1 MAGGTAPLTA
11 RRVSVLG
18 STGSVGVSTLNL
30 LDEAVRGGE
39 AEVAI
44 EALVAGRNV
53 ALLAEQA
60 RRWRPALTVIADADA
75 HADLT
80 DRLAGEGLRTAAGPA
95 AVLEASGRPA
105 DWVMAAIVGA
115 AGLAPTLA
123 AARTGA
129 VIALANKESI
139 VCAGPAMIA
148 AAGQAGGSIIPVDS
162 EHSAIFQALRGEN
175 RQRVARLVLTASGGP
190 FRTWSRQQMSAVSP
204 DEAMDHPVWRMGP
217 KISLDSAT
225 LANKGLELIE
235 ASYLFDTPEHQIDVL
250 VHPQSI
256 IHSMVEFADGS
267 TIAQMG
273 PPDMRTPIACAY
285 AWPDR
290 LPWAAPRLDLARLGQ
305 LTFETPDIDRF
316 PVLGLA
322 RESLRVGG
330 HAPCAF
336 NAANEVAAHAFLQK
350 RIGFLD
356 IASVIAE
363 CLEQA
368 SGGALLARRDGGQ
381 TVEAAM
387 EVDAS
392 VRRIAQDI
400 LSRSAALI

>member
-1 MAGGTAPLTA
+1 MIAAVRAAGGT
-11 RRVSVLG
+11 V
-18 STGSVGVSTLNL
+18 
-30 LDEAVRGGE
+30 
-39 AEVAI
+39 
-44 EALVAGRNV
+44 
-53 ALLAEQA
+53 
-60 RRWRPALTVIADADA
+60 
-75 HADLT
+75 
-80 DRLAGEGLRTAAGPA
+80 
-95 AVLEASGRPA
+95 
-105 DWVMAAIVGA
+105 
-115 AGLAPTLA
+115 
-123 AARTGA
+123 
-129 VIALANKESI
+129 
-139 VCAGPAMIA
+139 
-148 AAGQAGGSIIPVDS
+148 IPVDS

-175 RQRVARLVLTASGGP
+175 PRRVARLILTASGGP
-190 FRTWSRQQMSAVSP
+190 FRTWTRQQMSAVSP

-235 ASYLFDTPEHQIDVL
+235 ASYLFDTPERQIDVL

-256 IHSMVEFADGS
+256 IHSMVEFQDGS
-267 TIAQMG
+267 TLAQMG

-290 LPWAAPRLDLARLGQ
+290 LPWAAPRLDLAALGQ
-305 LTFETPDIDRF
+305 LSFEAPDIDRF

-322 RESLRVGG
+322 RESLRMGG

-336 NAANEVAAHAFLQK
+336 NAANEVAAHAFLEK

-356 IASVIAE
+356 IAGVIADS
-363 CLEQA
+363 LAKAA
-368 SGGALLARRDGGQ
+368 SGILLAGRNGGQ

-387 EVDAS
+387 DVDTS

>member
-1 MAGGTAPLTA
+1 MTA

-18 STGSVGVSTLNL
+18 STGSVGVSTLTL
-30 LDEAVRGGE
+30 LDEAVRAGE
-39 AEVAI
+39 AEVQV
-44 EALVAGRNV
+44 EVLVAGRNA
-53 ALLAEQA
+53 ALLADQA
-60 RRWRPALTVIADADA
+60 LRWRPAMTVIADETA
-75 HADLT
+75 HDELAR
-80 DRLAGEGLRTAAGPA
+80 RLAGSGLATSAGTP
-95 AVLEASGRPA
+95 AVLEASARPA

-123 AARTGA
+123 AAGTGA

-148 AAGQAGGSIIPVDS
+148 AVRAAGGTVIPVDS

-175 RQRVARLVLTASGGP
+175 PRRVARLILTASGGP
-190 FRTWSRQQMSAVSP
+190 FRTWTRQQMSAVSP

-235 ASYLFDTPEHQIDVL
+235 ASYLFDTPERQIDVL

-256 IHSMVEFADGS
+256 IHSMVEFQDGS
-267 TIAQMG
+267 TLAQMG

-290 LPWAAPRLDLARLGQ
+290 LPWAAPRLDLAALGQ
-305 LTFETPDIDRF
+305 LSFEAPDIDCF

-322 RESLRVGG
+322 RESLRMGG

-336 NAANEVAAHAFLQK
+336 NAANEVAAHAFLEK

-356 IASVIAE
+356 IAGVIADS
-363 CLEQA
+363 LA
-368 SGGALLARRDGGQ
+368 KAAGGILLAGRNGGQ

-387 EVDAS
+387 DVDTS

>member
-1 MAGGTAPLTA
+1 MTA
-11 RRVSVLG
+11 RRVSILG

-30 LDEAVRGGE
+30 LDEAVRAGE
-39 AEVAI
+39 AEVVV
-44 EALVAGRNV
+44 EAMVAGRNA

-60 RRWRPALTVIADADA
+60 LRWRPALTVIADEGA
-75 HADLT
+75 HEELKQ
-80 DRLAGEGLRTAAGPA
+80 RLAGTGLQTASGPS
-95 AVLEASGRPA
+95 AVLEASGRSA

-148 AAGQAGGSIIPVDS
+148 AVREAGGTLIPVDS

-175 RQRVARLVLTASGGP
+175 RGRVARLVLTASGGP
-190 FRTWSRQQMSAVSP
+190 FRTWTRQQMAAVSA
-204 DEAMDHPVWRMGP
+204 DEAMNHPVWRMGP

-235 ASYLFDTPEHQIDVL
+235 ASYLFDTPERQIDVL

-256 IHSMVEFADGS
+256 IHSMVEFQDGS
-267 TIAQMG
+267 TLAQMG

-290 LPWAAPRLDLARLGQ
+290 LPWAAPRLDLAALGRLD
-305 LTFETPDIDRF
+305 FEAPDIARF

-322 RESLRVGG
+322 RESLRMGG

-336 NAANEVAAHAFLQK
+336 NAANEVAVHAFLEK

-356 IASVIAE
+356 IAGVIADS
-363 CLEQA
+363 LEA
-368 SGGALLARRDGGQ
+368 AARGILLAGHSGGQ

-387 EVDAS
+387 DVDLS

>member
-1 MAGGTAPLTA
+1 MAPVTA
-11 RRVSVLG
+11 RRVSILG

-30 LDEAVRGGE
+30 LDEAVQAGE
-39 AEVAI
+39 AEVVV
-44 EALVAGRNV
+44 EAMVAGRNA

-60 RRWRPALTVIADADA
+60 LRWRPALTVIADEGA
-75 HADLT
+75 HEELKQ
-80 DRLAGEGLRTAAGPA
+80 RLAGTGLQTASGPS
-95 AVLEASGRPA
+95 AVLEASGRSA

-123 AARTGA
+123 AARTGT

-139 VCAGPAMIA
+139 VCAGPAMIGA
-148 AAGQAGGSIIPVDS
+148 VREAGGTLIPVDS

-175 RQRVARLVLTASGGP
+175 RGRVARLVLTASGGP
-190 FRTWSRQQMSAVSP
+190 FRTWTRQQMAAVSA
-204 DEAMDHPVWRMGP
+204 DEAMNHPVWRMGP

-235 ASYLFDTPEHQIDVL
+235 ASYLFDTPERQIDVL

-256 IHSMVEFADGS
+256 IHSMVEFQDGS
-267 TIAQMG
+267 TLAQMG

-290 LPWAAPRLDLARLGQ
+290 LPWAAPRLDLAALGRLD
-305 LTFETPDIDRF
+305 FEAPDISRF

-322 RESLRVGG
+322 RESLRMGG

-336 NAANEVAAHAFLQK
+336 NAANEVAVHAFLEK

-356 IASVIAE
+356 IAGVIADS
-363 CLEQA
+363 LETA
-368 SGGALLARRDGGQ
+368 ARGILLAGRNGGQ

-387 EVDAS
+387 DVDLN

>member
-1 MAGGTAPLTA
+1 MTA

-18 STGSVGVSTLNL
+18 STGSVGVSTLAL
-30 LDEAVRGGE
+30 LDEAVRAGE
-39 AEVAI
+39 AEVQV
-44 EALVAGRNV
+44 EVLVAGRN
-53 ALLAEQA
+53 AARLAEQA
-60 RRWRPALTVIADADA
+60 LRWRPAVTVIADENA
-75 HADLT
+75 HAELAE
-80 DRLAGEGLRTAAGPA
+80 RLAGSGLVTAAGTT
-95 AVLEASGRPA
+95 AVLEAAARSA

-123 AARTGA
+123 AAGTGA

-148 AAGQAGGSIIPVDS
+148 AVRAAGGTLIPVDS

-175 RQRVARLVLTASGGP
+175 ARRVARLILTASGGP
-190 FRTWSRQQMSAVSP
+190 FRTWTRQQMSAVTP

-235 ASYLFDTPEHQIDVL
+235 ASYLFDTPECQIDVL

-256 IHSMVEFADGS
+256 IHSMVEFQDGS
-267 TIAQMG
+267 TLAQMG

-290 LPWAAPRLDLARLGQ
+290 LPWAAPTLDLAALGQ
-305 LTFETPDIDRF
+305 LSFEAPDIDRF

-322 RESLRVGG
+322 RESLRMGG

-336 NAANEVAAHAFLQK
+336 NAANEVAAHAFLEK

-356 IASVIAE
+356 IAGVIADS
-363 CLEQA
+363 LDKAA
-368 SGGALLARRDGGQ
+368 SGILLARREGGQ

-387 EVDAS
+387 DVDAS
-392 VRRIAQDI
+392 VRQIAQDI

>member
-1 MAGGTAPLTA
+1 MTA
-11 RRVSVLG
+11 RRVSILG

-30 LDEAVRGGE
+30 LDEAVRAGE
-39 AEVAI
+39 AEVVV
-44 EALVAGRNV
+44 EAMVAGRNA

-60 RRWRPALTVIADADA
+60 LRWRPALTVIADDGA
-75 HADLT
+75 HEELKQ
-80 DRLAGEGLRTAAGPA
+80 RLAGSGLPTAAGTT
-95 AVLEASGRPA
+95 AVLEESGRSA

-148 AAGQAGGSIIPVDS
+148 AVREAGGTLIPVDS

-175 RQRVARLVLTASGGP
+175 RGRVARLVLTASGGP
-190 FRTWSRQQMSAVSP
+190 FRTWTRQQMAAVSA
-204 DEAMDHPVWRMGP
+204 DEAMNHPVWRMGP

-235 ASYLFDTPEHQIDVL
+235 ASYLFDTPERQIDVL

-256 IHSMVEFADGS
+256 IHSMVEFQDGS
-267 TIAQMG
+267 TLAQMG

-290 LPWAAPRLDLARLGQ
+290 LPWAAPRLDLAALGRLD
-305 LTFETPDIDRF
+305 FEAPDIARF

-322 RESLRVGG
+322 RESLRMGG

-336 NAANEVAAHAFLQK
+336 NAANEVAVHAFLEK

-356 IASVIAE
+356 IAGVIADS
-363 CLEQA
+363 LEA
-368 SGGALLARRDGGQ
+368 AARGILLAGHSGGQ

-387 EVDAS
+387 DVDLS

>member
-1 MAGGTAPLTA
+1 MTA

-18 STGSVGVSTLNL
+18 STGSVGVSTLTL
-30 LDEAVRGGE
+30 LDEAVRAGE
-39 AEVAI
+39 AEVQV
-44 EALVAGRNV
+44 EVLVAGRNA
-53 ALLAEQA
+53 ALLADQA
-60 RRWRPALTVIADADA
+60 LRWRPAMTVIADETA
-75 HADLT
+75 HEELAQ
-80 DRLAGEGLRTAAGPA
+80 RLAGSGLATSAGTP
-95 AVLEASGRPA
+95 AVLEASARPA
-105 DWVMAAIVGA
+105 GWGMAAIVGA

-123 AARTGA
+123 AAGTGA

-148 AAGQAGGSIIPVDS
+148 AVRAAGGTVIPVDS

-175 RQRVARLVLTASGGP
+175 TRRVARLILTASGGP
-190 FRTWSRQQMSAVSP
+190 FRTWTRQQMSAVSP

-235 ASYLFDTPEHQIDVL
+235 ASYLFDTPERQIDVL

-256 IHSMVEFADGS
+256 IHSMVEFQDGS
-267 TIAQMG
+267 TLAQMG

-290 LPWAAPRLDLARLGQ
+290 LPWAAPRLDLAALGQ
-305 LTFETPDIDRF
+305 LSFEAPDIERF

-322 RESLRVGG
+322 RESLRMGG

-336 NAANEVAAHAFLQK
+336 NAANEVAAHAFLEK

-356 IASVIAE
+356 IAGVIADS
-363 CLEQA
+363 LA
-368 SGGALLARRDGGQ
+368 KAAGGILLAGRNGGQ

-387 EVDAS
+387 DVDTS

>member
-1 MAGGTAPLTA
+1 MTA
-11 RRVSVLG
+11 RRVSILG

-30 LDEAVRGGE
+30 LDEAVRAGE
-39 AEVAI
+39 AEVVV
-44 EALVAGRNV
+44 EAMVAGRNA

-60 RRWRPALTVIADADA
+60 LRWRPALTVIADDGA
-75 HADLT
+75 HEELKQ
-80 DRLAGEGLRTAAGPA
+80 RLAGSGLPTAAGTT
-95 AVLEASGRPA
+95 AVLEASGRSA

-148 AAGQAGGSIIPVDS
+148 AVREAGGTLIPVDS

-175 RQRVARLVLTASGGP
+175 RGRVARLVLTASGGP
-190 FRTWSRQQMSAVSP
+190 FRTWTRQQMAAVSA
-204 DEAMDHPVWRMGP
+204 DEAMNHPVWRMGP

-235 ASYLFDTPEHQIDVL
+235 ASYLFDTPERQIDVL

-256 IHSMVEFADGS
+256 IHSMVEFQDGS
-267 TIAQMG
+267 TLAQMG

-290 LPWAAPRLDLARLGQ
+290 LPWAAPRLDLAALGRLD
-305 LTFETPDIDRF
+305 FEAPDIARF

-322 RESLRVGG
+322 RESLRMGG

-336 NAANEVAAHAFLQK
+336 NAANEVAVHAFLEK

-356 IASVIAE
+356 IAGVIADS
-363 CLEQA
+363 LEA
-368 SGGALLARRDGGQ
+368 AARGILLAGHSGGQ

-387 EVDAS
+387 DVDLS

>member
-1 MAGGTAPLTA
+1 MTA

-18 STGSVGVSTLNL
+18 STGSVGVSTLAL
-30 LDEAVRGGE
+30 LDEAVRAGE
-39 AEVAI
+39 AEVQV
-44 EALVAGRNV
+44 EVLVAGRN
-53 ALLAEQA
+53 AARLAEQA
-60 RRWRPALTVIADADA
+60 LRWRPAVTVIADENA
-75 HADLT
+75 HAELAE
-80 DRLAGEGLRTAAGPA
+80 RLAGSGLVTAAGTA
-95 AVLEASGRPA
+95 AVLEAAARSA

-123 AARTGA
+123 AAGTGA

-148 AAGQAGGSIIPVDS
+148 AVRAAGGTLIPVDS

-175 RQRVARLVLTASGGP
+175 ARRVARLILTASGGP
-190 FRTWSRQQMSAVSP
+190 FRTWTRQQMSAVTP

-235 ASYLFDTPEHQIDVL
+235 ASYLFDTPECQIDVL

-256 IHSMVEFADGS
+256 IHSMVEFQDGS
-267 TIAQMG
+267 TLAQMG

-290 LPWAAPRLDLARLGQ
+290 LPWAAPTLDLAALGQ
-305 LTFETPDIDRF
+305 LSFEAPDIDRF

-322 RESLRVGG
+322 RESLRMGG

-336 NAANEVAAHAFLQK
+336 NAANEVAAHAFLEK

-356 IASVIAE
+356 IAGVIADS
-363 CLEQA
+363 LDKAA
-368 SGGALLARRDGGQ
+368 SGILLARREGGQ

-387 EVDAS
+387 DVDAS
-392 VRRIAQDI
+392 VRQIAQDI

>member
-1 MAGGTAPLTA
+1 MTA
-11 RRVSVLG
+11 RRVSILG

-30 LDEAVRGGE
+30 LDEAVQAGE
-39 AEVAI
+39 AEVVV
-44 EALVAGRNV
+44 EALVAGRNA

-60 RRWRPALTVIADADA
+60 LRWRPALTVIADDGA
-75 HADLT
+75 HEELKQ
-80 DRLAGEGLRTAAGPA
+80 RLAGSGLPTAAGTT
-95 AVLEASGRPA
+95 AVLEASGRSA

-148 AAGQAGGSIIPVDS
+148 AVREAGGTLIPVDS

-175 RQRVARLVLTASGGP
+175 RGRVARLVLTASGGP
-190 FRTWSRQQMSAVSP
+190 FRTWTRQQMAAVSA
-204 DEAMDHPVWRMGP
+204 DEAMNHPVWRMGP

-235 ASYLFDTPEHQIDVL
+235 ASYLFDTPERQIDVL

-256 IHSMVEFADGS
+256 IHSMVEFQDGS
-267 TIAQMG
+267 TLAQMG

-290 LPWAAPRLDLARLGQ
+290 LPWAAPRLDLAALGRLD
-305 LTFETPDIDRF
+305 FEAPDIARF

-322 RESLRVGG
+322 RESLRMGG

-336 NAANEVAAHAFLQK
+336 NAANEVAVHAFLEK

-356 IASVIAE
+356 IAGVIADS
-363 CLEQA
+363 LEA
-368 SGGALLARRDGGQ
+368 AARGILLAGHSGGQ

-387 EVDAS
+387 DVDLS